1 MIWLHFL
8 PPLKREHGGSEIDG
22 KALVIYAAKL
32 LIKIHPLFRISFHP
46 YDTLKGSLNANR
58 RRHNGIK
65 EGLKHPH
72 LTERWFLWV
81 VESERGTKKKGF
93 FTIHT
98 MMMMMMTSVKPSSR
112 TQQIALFVEI
122 SSLFLFLFSNMFTN
136 NLLDACFFSIY
147 ILTHE
152 KNNKKR
158 IYIYWYAS
166 RRRDVV
172 VEECAGG
179 NSLWAFSQLSIAKFP

>member
-1 MIWLHFL
+1 MMIWLHFL

-98 MMMMMMTSVKPSSR
+98 MMMMMTSVKPSSR

-158 IYIYWYAS
+158 IYIYIDMP
-166 RRRDVV
+166 R
-172 VEECAGG
+172 GG
-179 NSLWAFSQLSIAKFP
+179 ET